1 MFAPTHLRSKHSW
14 NTSAPLITVTA
25 ITSNQRPDW
34 PVLAK
39 TYQISW
45 SRYFLGSSEIV
56 EKNLRRRLQLPAPAK
71 KHDENLQDRSWG
83 GFDDYFLDI
92 VSRFEKKVK
101 VKGWCWNRWW
111 VRGFDSVWMTN
122 KLCLHCGSAQLQIIS
137 PRRSVLALKCQ
148 KHTNIAEF
156 IVIWPFGQDSSGLM
170 WEIRRLPPLHCFPTY
185 IELVW
190 AAERN
195 IKQK

>member
-1 MFAPTHLRSKHSW
+1 MFAPTRLRSKHSW

-92 VSRFEKKVK
+92 VLRFEKKVK

-111 VRGFDSVWMTN
+111 VPGFDSVWMTN
-122 KLCLHCGSAQLQIIS
+122 THCLHCGSSQLQIS
-137 PRRSVLALKCQ
+137 PQKRACTKMSKTYKYCRVHCYLTIWTRLKWTDVGN
-148 KHTNIAEF
+148 KKAATTTLLPHLYWA
-156 IVIWPFGQDSSGLM
+156 GLGS
-170 WEIRRLPPLHCFPTY
+170 WKKY
-185 IELVW
+185 
-190 AAERN
+190 
-195 IKQK
+195 